1 MPWRVVLKW
10 RISNPA
16 GFEGGTK
23 VYVNTIDPWELRR
36 RAVAALLELRAGGAW
51 PPASASVTN
60 ASPRMRSCATRTAMP
75 RPGEPLAAFPFE
87 ALRRT
92 PDIEAPGLV
101 AVDAADRLILD
112 ESASARADA
121 VAGELVVIGD
131 AYGALALGAAWDLAA
146 RDRRGTGRVRVHQ
159 DALMGERAIAA
170 NAAGLGLADVIAPSP
185 ALDAALVTGAR
196 VVLMRLPRSLDALRD
211 IAGLVAERAAPDVAV
226 FAGGRIKHMTRA
238 MNDVLGAFFA
248 RRRDACAAEVARAHR
263 TLRPRR
269 SGTHAGRSTYR
280 RPRAAR
286 LRRHVRRREHRCRHP
301 VAPPH
306 LPDVLPGGGP
316 NDPWLDLACGN
327 GIIGA
332 WLATRH
338 PSSFVVSSDP
348 SSSAVVGRARR
359 CGRIVS
365 RTACALSRADAL
377 EERPDASASL
387 ITLNPPFH
395 SGAAVTDQI
404 APRLFADAARV
415 LRPGGEL
422 WCVWNSPLRY
432 RAALERIVGP
442 TRQVARDPRFTV
454 TVTTRR

>member
-1 MPWRVVLKW
+1 
-10 RISNPA
+10 
-16 GFEGGTK
+16 
-23 VYVNTIDPWELRR
+23 
-36 RAVAALLELRAGGAW
+36 
-51 PPASASVTN
+51 
-60 ASPRMRSCATRTAMP
+60 MP

-121 VAGELVVIGD
+121 AAGEIVVIGD

-170 NAAGLGLADVIAPSP
+170 NAAGLGLADVVAPSP

-211 IAGLVAERAAPDVAV
+211 IAGLIAERAAPDVAV

-238 MNDVLGAFFA
+238 MNEVLGAFFA
-248 RRRDACAAEVARAHR
+248 RVDV
-263 TLRPRR
+263 
-269 SGTHAGRSTYR
+269 THARQKSRVLIARSPRDGRAPT
-280 RPRAAR
+280 PAAAR
-286 LRRHVRRREHRCRHP
+286 IDGLELRAYGGTFGGASIDAGTRLLLS
-301 VAPPH
+301 H

-348 SSSAVVGRARR
+348 SSSAVASACETMRANRVEDR
-359 CGRIVS
+359 VRVE
-365 RTACALSRADAL
+365 RADAL

-387 ITLNPPFH
+387 IALNPPFH